1 MENALA
7 LKFYQ
12 RNVSSSLN
20 SGIIE
25 RMLMNILIEK
35 RSIFV
40 LLIILAVQELWRSQ
54 VWKEYSIALNGIF
67 TYTTCD
73 TLFILMM
80 EILNLLSRL
89 QNLILIQATQLLR
102 ENALGMSKIVSDY
115 VFPLSRVIMWGK
127 NILMVKE
134 LDVGK
139 EGWQTKW

>member
-12 RNVSSSLN
+12 RSVSSSLN

-54 VWKEYSIALNGIF
+54 VWKEYSIALNGMF

-89 QNLILIQATQLLR
+89 QNLILIQTTQLLR
-102 ENALGMSKIVSDY
+102 ENALGMSKSVSDY

-127 NILMVKE
+127 TF
-134 LDVGK
+134 
-139 EGWQTKW
+139 WW